1 MLRRYFSIALGLLLV
16 SIMQSVALGQEGTL
30 EWKEITSPALEGNLL
45 GDPATRRFAIY
56 LPPSYQTS
64 EDLRYPVFYMLH
76 GTWETAG
83 THTGLIHTIDNMI
96 QNGEIS
102 EMIAVFV
109 DANNRL
115 HASYYLSSVTL
126 GDYETYITRDLVN
139 YMDAHYRTIPHR
151 NSRGITGY
159 SMGGQGS
166 MHLALKFPD
175 VFGAVVAQAGFYN
188 LDTFGR
194 PRLTHPDARG
204 WYAAALPNPDNPPDF
219 FDYPYEL
226 VSGQPQI
233 IPERYQKCVEI
244 DVMHDVDRYLSQP
257 FRLNG
262 IKIVHGTADGLI
274 PVTEARV
281 LDKNLT
287 DRNIDHVYM
296 EHSGGHDFIAEES
309 LSFFSDYLQSTTAV
323 AEVSEITAVPL
334 GYALFQNYPNPFNP
348 ETTIEYELSNPSDV
362 RLSIYNLSGLTV
374 SVPKNGFQNAGS
386 YQIQW
391 NGRNDSGEMV
401 PSGVYFLELIIDGG
415 RQVKRMV
422 LTK

>member
-1 MLRRYFSIALGLLLV
+1 MLRRYFSIASGLLVL
-16 SIMQSVALGQEGTL
+16 IMQSVAIGQEGTL
-30 EWKEITSPALEGNLL
+30 EWGEITSSALEGNLL

-64 EDLRYPVFYMLH
+64 QKQYPAFYMLH

-83 THTGLIHTIDNMI
+83 THTGLRHTIDRMI
-96 QNGEIS
+96 QNGEIG

-109 DANNRL
+109 DANNRF
-115 HASYYLSSVTL
+115 HANYYLSSVTL

-139 YMDAHYRTIPHR
+139 YVDAHYRTIPHR
-151 NSRGITGY
+151 NSRGVTGI
-159 SMGGQGS
+159 SGGGIGA

-175 VFGAVVAQAGFYN
+175 VFGAVVAQGGAYDI
-188 LDTFGR
+188 DTFGR

-204 WYAAALPNPDNPPDF
+204 WYAAALPNSDSPPDF

-233 IPERYQKCVEI
+233 IPELFQKCVEI
-244 DVMHDVDRYLSQP
+244 DVMHDVDRYLNQP
-257 FRLNG
+257 VRLNA

-274 PVTEARV
+274 PVAQAKG
-281 LDKNLT
+281 LDKKLT
-287 DRNIDHVYM
+287 DLGIDHMYV

-309 LSFFSDYLQSTTAV
+309 LQFLSDYLLFTTIV
-323 AEVSEITAVPL
+323 AEVSETTALPL
-334 GYALFQNYPNPFNP
+334 GCALFQNYPNPFNP
-348 ETTIEYELSNPSDV
+348 ETTIEYKLSNQSDV
-362 RLSIYNLSGLTV
+362 RLSIYNLSGQTV
-374 SVPKNGFQNAGS
+374 SVLKNEFQSAGS

-401 PSGVYFLELIIDGG
+401 PSGVYSLELIIDGV
-415 RQVKRMV
+415 RQIKRMV